1 MTESNLLIKSS
12 TWVLAVSWVNRAM
25 GLVSVFIL
33 ARILSPEAFGAFA
46 VLTIAV
52 QLADVFTNF
61 GVEQYYIQKKDATLS
76 ELNSGW
82 TFNLLVKFFASVLL
96 FSISG
101 IIAQHFDKAY
111 LTLAFQVMSLS
122 PLLSAMSNGYIMHLK
137 RTLEFQKF
145 VVFSA
150 IGQLIG
156 SVLSIIIAF
165 IYKNYW
171 AFVIGFMVN
180 TLVQVLLSYLVLTS
194 RTRFTTTSLFSAL
207 PFGKWMVLK
216 NIIGHSRAKF
226 DVWFSASVFSLHG
239 IGGYNTM
246 KDIAMLP
253 ARELIGPLFQ
263 VLYSYMSNEKG
274 SNERVYATCV
284 TMLVIAVPSAVGIH
298 MLANELT
305 FILLGQRWL
314 EYAPVLA
321 NLAVLTLSFTAGN
334 VISDAIVSRGKVKL
348 AFVYDL
354 LTLLVG
360 ILSLFVFLS
369 LIVSPSSLSFFRA
382 SIGIFMLITGL
393 LWLSYC
399 LSLSWLRLFR
409 ALFACSVAAGLMG
422 LSISF
427 ALAFPLQIIFSL
439 LISVIVGAAVY
450 FASLGLIL
458 KAGVFSKEDQRM
470 LSSFSHAL
478 ARRFF

>member
-1 MTESNLLIKSS
+1 MTESNRLIKSS
-12 TWVLAVSWVNRAM
+12 TWVLSVSWINRAM

-46 VLTIAV
+46 VLTIVV

-61 GVEQYYIQKKDATLS
+61 GVEQYYIQKKNATLS
-76 ELNSGW
+76 ELDSCW
-82 TFNLLVKFFASVLL
+82 TFNLLVKLFASVFL
-96 FSISG
+96 FGGSST
-101 IIAQHFDKAY
+101 IAQHFEKAY
-111 LTLAFQVMSLS
+111 LTLAFQVMSLF

-156 SVLSIIIAF
+156 SMLSIIIAF
-165 IYKNYW
+165 IYKTYW

-194 RTRFTTTSLFSAL
+194 HTRLSATSLFNAL
-207 PFGKWMVLK
+207 PFGKWMVFK
-216 NIIGHSRAKF
+216 NIIWHRRAKF

-263 VLYSYMSNEKG
+263 VLYSYMSSEKT
-274 SNERVYATCV
+274 SNERVYATCI

-298 MLANELT
+298 MLANKLT
-305 FILLGQRWL
+305 FLLLGERWL

-348 AFVYDL
+348 VFIYDL
-354 LTLLVG
+354 LTLLVS
-360 ILSLFVFLS
+360 ILSLFAFLS
-369 LIVSPSSLSFFRA
+369 LITSPLSLSSFRA

-399 LSLSWLRLFR
+399 LSLSWFRLFR
-409 ALFACSVAAGLMG
+409 ALFACCVAAGLMG

-427 ALAFPLQIIFSL
+427 TSAFPLHAMFSL

-458 KAGVFSKEDQRM
+458 KVGIFSKDDKNM
-470 LSSFSHAL
+470 LSSIARAL
-478 ARRFF
+478 AHRFF